1 MRKAKKLRESMAIKN
16 TEVTVNAISKRF
28 QAEVSFDDDMCS
40 KCGQRVRGRGRDRYR
55 HNSRSRERS
64 YSRDRSNSRAWRRE
78 KCVRCGYVGHTVE
91 DCVASERTMRKYQER
106 QKRDQ
111 DF

>member
-1 MRKAKKLRESMAIKN
+1 MAIKN
-16 TEVTVNAISKRF
+16 AEVTVNAISKRF

-55 HNSRSRERS
+55 QNSRSRDRRSRERS

-91 DCVASERTMRKYQER
+91 DCVASERTVRKYQQR
-106 QKRDQ
+106 QERDQ